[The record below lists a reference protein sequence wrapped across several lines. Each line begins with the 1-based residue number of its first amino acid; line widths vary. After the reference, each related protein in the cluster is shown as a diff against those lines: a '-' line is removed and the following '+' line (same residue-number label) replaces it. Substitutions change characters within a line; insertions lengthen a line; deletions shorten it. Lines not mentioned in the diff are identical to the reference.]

1 MGSKENQNL
10 QFFEAESMRELYDKM
25 KIWEEENKQSLQS
38 ISIQNDQGEFCCIAL
53 TKARMV
59 VIGEP

>member
-1 MGSKENQNL
+1 
-10 QFFEAESMRELYDKM
+10 MRELYDNM
-25 KIWEEENKQSLQS
+25 KAWEEENQQSLQS
-38 ISIQNDQGEFCCIAL
+38 INIQKDKEKFCCIAL